1 MRFIVRQK
9 VFSFGDNFTI
19 KDETGNE
26 HFIVRGKVFALGDK
40 LRIYNM
46 QGQELFYIEQKLFR
60 FLPEYTIYQSGQPVA
75 TVKKQFT
82 FFKPRFTI
90 WSAYGDFTIEGNFL
104 GMDFSIYKN
113 GKHVAQVSKRWFSW
127 GDTYGVDIAD
137 DENYGFLLALVIV
150 IDQVIHDNNHNNS

>member
-26 HFIVRGKVFALGDK
+26 HFIVRGKVFALSDK

-46 QGQELFYIEQKLFR
+46 QGQELFILSKSCFG
-60 FLPEYTIYQSGQPVA
+60 FCPSIPYTNQDNLWQLLK
-75 TVKKQFT
+75 TVYV
-82 FFKPRFTI
+82 FKPRFNI

-104 GMDFSIYKN
+104 GMDFSIYNN